1 MHRLQQ
7 AWNCLPFG
15 LLSAFWP
22 PSQPLRE
29 ILFTPRSQCPC
40 HIQTPGSDLDLPRTS
55 LQPLCYGCSPPM
67 PLASINSDT
76 LLFWPSC
83 LSSFFS
89 EHLLCAMNCAGD
101 SKMSQAKPCP
111 PCSAW
116 GRLQW
121 LNSHSEGWRDKVRG
135 HQDIC
140 SSLVAQRTSHSWP
153 LCSHWNAGPTSP
165 SPDPL

>member
-1 MHRLQQ
+1 MTVFSRAEASFNDLGCNHRYK
-7 AWNCLPFG
+7 C
-15 LLSAFWP
+15 
-22 PSQPLRE
+22 
-29 ILFTPRSQCPC
+29 
-40 HIQTPGSDLDLPRTS
+40 GSDAIHHFCT
-55 LQPLCYGCSPPM
+55 Y
-67 PLASINSDT
+67 
-76 LLFWPSC
+76 
-83 LSSFFS
+83 
-89 EHLLCAMNCAGD
+89 LLCAMNCAGD

-140 SSLVAQRTSHSWP
+140 SSLVAQRTSCSWP

-165 SPDPL
+165 REEGRSREALKVKSLSHV